1 MSPIVPAIIPK
12 SFDDLRHSLERVAP
26 FAREV
31 QIDIVDGKFV
41 PFTSWPGSD
50 GDTISDI
57 KEFSHQFLIEVDLMV
72 VEPERVIEEYLRAG
86 IRRIVVHVESTT
98 HLNDIIAFKKQYD
111 FKIGFS
117 INNDTPLSTLTGI
130 IEHADYVQFMGIA
143 HIGSQGQPF
152 DERVLE
158 RIETLKHTHPTLII
172 SIDGSVN
179 TDTVSRLAHAGADR
193 CVSGSA
199 ILKAENPQRAYDELV
214 SLFAIGT
221 Q

>member
-41 PFTSWPGSD
+41 PFTSWPYSD
-50 GDTISDI
+50 GSAVLDI
-57 KEFSHQFLIEVDLMV
+57 KEFSHQFLIEIDLMIM
-72 VEPERVIEEYLRAG
+72 EPERVIEEYLKAG
-86 IRRIVVHVESTT
+86 VRRIVVHVESTT
-98 HLNDIIAFKKQYD
+98 CLSDIVAFKKQYD

-117 INNDTPLSTLTGI
+117 INNDTPLSTLTNI
-130 IEHADYVQFMGIA
+130 IQDADYVQFMGIA

-158 RIETLKHTHPTLII
+158 RISTLKHTHPALLV

-199 ILKAENPQRAYDELV
+199 ILNAVDPERAYEELT
-214 SLFAIGT
+214 SLFTIGT